1 MFNGLTFNIIAIL
14 LLKIPASGL
23 FAKIIALLG
32 GIFVI
37 IGTLIALINFL
48 ISITNFKQNIPKF
61 VTSTIALILGIYGI
75 IQTVSVIPLIKSM
88 F

>member
-14 LLKIPASGL
+14 LLKIPSSGL
-23 FAKIIALLG
+23 FAKILALLG
-32 GIFVI
+32 GILI
-37 IGTLIALINFL
+37 LIGTLVAVINFL
-48 ISITNFKQNIPKF
+48 ISITNFKQKIPKF

-75 IQTVSVIPLIKSM
+75 IQTVPVIPLIKSI